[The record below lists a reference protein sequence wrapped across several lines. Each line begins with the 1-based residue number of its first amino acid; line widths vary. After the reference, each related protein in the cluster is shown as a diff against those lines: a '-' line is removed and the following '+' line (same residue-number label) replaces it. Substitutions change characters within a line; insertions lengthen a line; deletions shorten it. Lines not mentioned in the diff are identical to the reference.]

1 MALTTDGKERILDKM
16 LAVMEAGGSN
26 VRINIGNS
34 SYDGLGTFGN
44 DVNCIGTGS
53 KSFTRTSTVVS
64 MDSQT
69 SITVPSDTSYTVDKV
84 FITDGSSGDGTTD
97 TIVFRSIGL
106 SSGNDTD
113 YTVGGNFIINSF
125 TISISE
131 V

>member
-53 KSFTRTSTVVS
+53 IPESFMALSPV
-64 MDSQT
+64 QT
-69 SITVPSDTSYTVDKV
+69 KT
-84 FITDGSSGDGTTD
+84 
-97 TIVFRSIGL
+97 
-106 SSGNDTD
+106 
-113 YTVGGNFIINSF
+113 
-125 TISISE
+125 
-131 V
+131 